1 MLYLS
6 PSDFPQYFSQAHSYL
21 NRMERLLIQQKLILK
36 FHLKKILTLTQEYIF
51 KNILSAESVKFCFLV
66 TFNIIVSYSFS
77 ENVIET

>member
-1 MLYLS
+1 
-6 PSDFPQYFSQAHSYL
+6 
-21 NRMERLLIQQKLILK
+21 MERLLIQQKLILK

-51 KNILSAESVKFCFLV
+51 KNILSAESVKLCFLV